1 LIAKILTTKNNEPG
15 LENMKP
21 KVYLETSVVSY
32 YTSRPSRDL
41 VTAARQQ
48 VTREWWEE
56 SRGHF
61 ETYISALVFEES
73 KGGDPAVAE
82 KRLEAIAGMPVLK
95 LTEEAERLAKE
106 IIKLG
111 QIPPEN
117 LEDALHIALATVNG
131 MDFLLT
137 WNFNHINNAII
148 KTKIIKVAEK
158 NDYECPVICSP
169 EELGGE
175 AL

>member
-1 LIAKILTTKNNEPG
+1 MIALILITINNETD

-21 KVYLETSVVSY
+21 KVYIETSVVSY

-56 SRGHF
+56 SRSHF

-73 KGGDPAVAE
+73 KGGDPAAAE
-82 KRLEAIAGMPVLK
+82 KRLEAVAGMPVLK
-95 LTEEAERLAKE
+95 LTSEAERLAEE
-106 IIKLG
+106 IVKFGLG
-111 QIPPEN
+111 QITAEN

-148 KTKIIKVAEK
+148 KREIVKIAEN

-169 EELGGE
+169 EEL
-175 AL
+175 

>member
-1 LIAKILTTKNNEPG
+1 
-15 LENMKP
+15 MKP

-48 VTREWWEE
+48 VTREWWDE
-56 SRGHF
+56 SRSQF

-73 KGGDPAVAE
+73 KVGDPTAAE
-82 KRLEAIAGMPVLK
+82 RRLEAIAGMPVLK
-95 LTEEAERLAKE
+95 LTDEAESLAIE
-106 IIKLG
+106 FIKFG
-111 QIPPEN
+111 QIPAEY

-148 KTKIIKVAEK
+148 KREIIKVAEK
-158 NDYECPVICSP
+158 NDYECPLICSP
-169 EELGGE
+169 DELGGE
-175 AL
+175 PL